1 MNKSLVVILAA
12 MVLDAAGI
20 GLILPILPALL
31 RELTGQSE
39 ISTLYGVVLALYAL
53 MQFLFSPLLGV
64 LSDRFG
70 RRPVLLLSLGGATID
85 YLVMALV
92 PSLWVVVLGRVLAG
106 ITGAN
111 MATAGAYVADITPE
125 ADRAGRFGQMGA
137 CFGAGFIVGP
147 ALGGFLGEWW
157 LHAPFLAAAVL
168 NGINFA
174 MALFVLPESR
184 QPSGGPI
191 DRAALNP
198 LAPLR
203 WAFSFRQL
211 SPLLFIAFILA
222 FVGNIPGTV
231 WVLYAGDKFGWDGV
245 AIGGSLALVGIVG
258 ALAQALLTGPL
269 TRWLGEFRLVAFSI
283 LLDAVAYVLMSA
295 ATQGWMA
302 LALIPLLSLG
312 GLAAPAAQALMSRQ
326 VPEDRQGQLQG
337 VVASLTSLTAIIGPL
352 IGTSVYFL
360 SREHWLGAV
369 WIVGAAVYLAVVPV
383 MATGW
388 CRGGVAPSTE

>member
-1 MNKSLVVILAA
+1 MNKSLVVIMAA

-31 RELTGQSE
+31 KELTGQSE

-64 LSDRFG
+64 ISDRFG

-106 ITGAN
+106 ITSAN
-111 MATAGAYVADITPE
+111 MAVAGAYIADITPE
-125 ADRAGRFGQMGA
+125 ADRAKRFGQMGA
-137 CFGAGFIVGP
+137 CFGVGFIIGP
-147 ALGGFLGEWW
+147 VLGGFLGEWW

-184 QPSGGPI
+184 KPNGGAI
-191 DRAALNP
+191 DRTALNP

-203 WAFSFRQL
+203 WAFSFKRL

-245 AIGGSLALVGIVG
+245 AIGGSLALVGIAG

-269 TRWLGEFRLVAFSI
+269 TKWLGEFRLIALSI
-283 LLDAVAYVLMSA
+283 LLDVIAYALMA
-295 ATQGWMA
+295 MATQGWMA

-326 VPEDRQGQLQG
+326 VSEDRQGQLQG
-337 VVASLTSLTAIIGPL
+337 VIASLTSLTAIVGPL
-352 IGTSVYFL
+352 IGTGVYFL
-360 SREHWLGAV
+360 SREHWIGAV
-369 WIVGAAVYLAVVPV
+369 WIVGAAIYLAVVPV
-383 MATGW
+383 MATNW
-388 CRGGVAPSTE
+388 HRGGVLQPAE